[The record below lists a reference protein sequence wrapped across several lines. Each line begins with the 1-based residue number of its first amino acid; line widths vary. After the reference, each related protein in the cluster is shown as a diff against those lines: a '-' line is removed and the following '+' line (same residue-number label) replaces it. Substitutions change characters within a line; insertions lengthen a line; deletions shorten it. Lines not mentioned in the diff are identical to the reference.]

1 MLDGGS
7 RIEAAAVLK
16 PVRKPTA
23 GRKRKWRRFFSK
35 ERKVERGNANM

>member
-23 GRKRKWRRFFSK
+23 GRKRKWSPDFLAK
-35 ERKVERGNANM
+35 RGK

>member
-23 GRKRKWRRFFSK
+23 ENGGDFFSK
-35 ERKVERGNANM
+35 ERKVERGNAKM